1 VPSVNYIWN
10 VVSVALGINSMP
22 SGFGDLYRDWFNVYS
37 GRDVMIG
44 YGLFGKRE
52 LNLAFKEYGLG
63 ILIMLFFFAYNL
75 VNKWA
80 KLQKNGLCKC
90 LLQGAT
96 RMAQIAREI
105 IG

>member
-63 ILIMLFFFAYNL
+63 ILIMLFFL
-75 VNKWA
+75 
-80 KLQKNGLCKC
+80 LIILLTNGQNCRK
-90 LLQGAT
+90 
-96 RMAQIAREI
+96 MDYVSVYYRELREWHK
-105 IG
+105 